1 MEERV
6 MEFADKA
13 IEFYV
18 QNRLK
23 IDSYAKHMVLPQKTE
38 YISIEKYKD
47 DLEKCVKATHDL
59 EEFCSISDA
68 GKRYFNVIYR
78 DRFAREGKPDW
89 VKTVDE
95 EYSYFLSN
103 RESLVVEFAKRRE
116 EKELFE
122 TMKEQIQE
130 AMLKLI
136 MQNQGILQDD
146 ICELLPDYP
155 EQFVIDVLMS
165 FVEEKIVTRKK
176 FDSTYEL
183 YATYEI
189 NKDKHLLHIPS
200 KLYYET
206 VKEWIYDDAKFY
218 LEQEG
223 YMYQPNCD
231 YARYSH
237 LMPLIWGQQHSDAI
251 DESGLEKLYILL
263 ASILWEIE
271 NNVVET
277 FDCMAA
283 LQSFR
288 DFKTGKYNYLIE
300 EDDFYE
306 LKYDFDKVY
315 KYLSDN
321 GFLV

>member
-1 MEERV
+1 MEGSV
-6 MEFADKA
+6 VEFEDKV

-23 IDSYAKHMVLPQKTE
+23 IDSYQKQMVLPQKSD
-38 YISIEKYKD
+38 YISIEKYKE

-59 EEFCSISDA
+59 EEFCSVSDA
-68 GKRYFNVIYR
+68 GKYYFNVIYR
-78 DRFAREGKPDW
+78 NRFIDKGQSDW

-95 EYSYFLSN
+95 EYSYLLAN
-103 RESLVVEFAKRRE
+103 RESLVLEFEKRRE
-116 EKELFE
+116 EKALFE

-130 AMLKLI
+130 ALLNLI
-136 MQNQGILQDD
+136 EQNQGILQDD
-146 ICELLPDYP
+146 ICELLPGYP

-165 FVEEKIVTRKK
+165 FVEEKIITRKK
-176 FDSTYEL
+176 TDSTYEL

-189 NKDKHLLHIPS
+189 NKEKHLLHIPS
-200 KLYYET
+200 ELYYET
-206 VKEWIYDDAKFY
+206 VKEWIYDDIKFY

-231 YARYSH
+231 DARYSH

-251 DESGLEKLYILL
+251 DESGLEKLYVLL
-263 ASILWEIE
+263 ASILWEIQ
-271 NNVVET
+271 NNAVET

-300 EDDFYE
+300 EDDFYV
-306 LKYDFDKVY
+306 LKYDFDRVY
-315 KYLSDN
+315 EYLSNN
-321 GFLV
+321 GFLE